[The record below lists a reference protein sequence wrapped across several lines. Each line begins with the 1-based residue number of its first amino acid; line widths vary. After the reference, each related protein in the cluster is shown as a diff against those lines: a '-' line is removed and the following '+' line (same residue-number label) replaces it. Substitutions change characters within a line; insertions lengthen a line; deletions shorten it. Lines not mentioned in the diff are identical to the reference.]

1 MNQPSVIAR
10 YVWGLAAVFNK
21 FYHDCNILNAEKS
34 IKEARLVLV
43 YLTQK
48 IIKDAM
54 DLLGIQ
60 CPEEM

>member
-1 MNQPSVIAR
+1 LKAMNLTWEQVGR
-10 YVWGLAAVFNK
+10 YFK

-48 IIKDAM
+48 IIKEAM